1 MEPKKPHHLY
11 PFVLLNVSCNLLL
24 FLMFFTSSQGGDFSE
39 ENGKSTARSS
49 DPFSYAAIFF
59 HRYSQISN
67 ASATMM
73 ISGTGGENIYGI
85 PFFGM

>member
-1 MEPKKPHHLY
+1 
-11 PFVLLNVSCNLLL
+11 
-24 FLMFFTSSQGGDFSE
+24 MFFTSSQGGDFSE

>member
-1 MEPKKPHHLY
+1 MEPKKSHHLY

-49 DPFSYAAIFF
+49 DPFSY
-59 HRYSQISN
+59 SQISN

>member
-1 MEPKKPHHLY
+1 
-11 PFVLLNVSCNLLL
+11 
-24 FLMFFTSSQGGDFSE
+24 MFFPSSQGGDFSE

-49 DPFSYAAIFF
+49 DSFSYAAVFF
-59 HRYSQISN
+59 HRYSQISK